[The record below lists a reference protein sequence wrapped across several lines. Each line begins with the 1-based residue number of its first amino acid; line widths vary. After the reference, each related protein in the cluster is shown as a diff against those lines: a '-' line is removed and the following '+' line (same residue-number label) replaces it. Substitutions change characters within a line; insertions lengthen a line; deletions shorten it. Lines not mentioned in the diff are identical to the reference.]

1 MNDDRT
7 TEIYHVQKTYLEGWY
22 TIEELKRII
31 ETAERIDEV
40 NKQLAKEAAPEFKTM
55 DETASTPDDT
65 WSKVY
70 KSRDIE

>member
-1 MNDDRT
+1 MI
-7 TEIYHVQKTYLEGWY
+7 EIYNINKTYLEGWY
-22 TIEELKRII
+22 SITDLKRII

-55 DETASTPDDT
+55 DETASIPDDT

>member
-1 MNDDRT
+1 MSEDIKI
-7 TEIYHVQKTYLEGWY
+7 EMHHVQKTYLEGWY
-22 TIEELKRII
+22 SVTDLKRVI

-55 DETASTPDDT
+55 DETASTPDAT